1 MSKRSDSELLMPF
14 VLEYEE
20 EISLFIYLL
29 LTNRL
34 FEIVTG
40 DSDQIEVAEYSLTG
54 THEDHAFVEESD
66 VEINDE
72 DRDEFEK
79 IKNSMSG
86 KILKDLLS
94 RILEYCKRIYAI
106 YVPYYDDKYYRS
118 SFSLHYYGK
127 HFIPNSRCGRVFLF
141 DGDKFDQMQHEVIE
155 AGNSIESASI
165 YKNSFIG
172 SVVIKPIQGM
182 EIGRTLID
190 PRYLYPERG
199 KFVFRTAYYSETMY
213 GIRLHVHSFPYA
225 MQDGETVTCSEIT
238 IQNMADYFS
247 KRYQSY
253 SNIYPDEIIALAE
266 ESSYERSLPSKGL
279 TYRTISR
286 IFMKMGFAPI
296 LYASQYD
303 QENFLSVL
311 CAYLA
316 SGIPVAIGMDDRKD
330 INGHSVIVMGKE
342 ADVGRYFLDGSY
354 YVEQI
359 PDRATNRNLFLGV
372 LGSKHGEYI
381 IMDDGRA
388 PYTLADISSSYF
400 PEDETNHWKIR
411 LQYGVDTYEPAIEEK
426 KEDQFYLS
434 FLIAPLSKEMSMDAL
449 SAIQCFKNL
458 LGKRGDDEDSGIG
471 YLQYILRYREEGNEQ
486 YPLPEEYF
494 AGDSKENPLLLR
506 IFLCPSRSLKRHRVE
521 HAYGINEEWLDEYR
535 GIHMPRFVWVCE
547 LYSIKSITDETPF
560 SIGEIVLDA
569 SSSGSHYSDLSKV
582 ILINYPG
589 RLLARRPDEREDV
602 IIHQAR
608 RNNAK
613 KRQDENNNKKE
624 FDEYL
629 AITPFKFYEKW

>member
-1 MSKRSDSELLMPF
+1 MSKRSNAELLAPF
-14 VLEYEE
+14 VLENEE
-20 EISLFIYLL
+20 EISDFIYLL

-34 FEIVTG
+34 FEITNG
-40 DSDQIEVAEYSLTG
+40 DCNQIEVTENSFLGAQEN
-54 THEDHAFVEESD
+54 HAPAEESY
-66 VEINDE
+66 VEIIDE

-86 KILKDLLS
+86 RILEDLLS
-94 RILEYCKRIYAI
+94 RILWCCGRIYVI
-106 YVPYYDDKYYRS
+106 YVPYYDDRYYRS

-141 DGDKFDQMQHEVIE
+141 DGDKFDKKQYE
-155 AGNSIESASI
+155 AIKSEESTESASI
-165 YKNSFIG
+165 FKESFIG
-172 SVVIKPIQGM
+172 SIVIKPIQGM

-190 PRYLYPERG
+190 PRYLYPESG
-199 KFVFRTAYYSETMY
+199 EYIFRTAYYSETMY

-238 IQNMADYFS
+238 IQNMADYYS

-253 SNIYPDEIIALAE
+253 SSIYPDEIIALAQE
-266 ESSYERSLPSKGL
+266 NSYERSLPSKGL

-286 IFMKMGFAPI
+286 IFMKMGFAPV
-296 LYASQYD
+296 LYATQFD
-303 QENFLSVL
+303 QENFLSIL
-311 CAYLA
+311 RAYLD

-330 INGHSVIVMGKE
+330 MNGHSVIVMGKE
-342 ADVGRYFLDGSY
+342 ADIGRNHLDGSF

-359 PDRATNRNLFLGV
+359 PDRATNKNLFFGV
-372 LGSKHGEYI
+372 LGSKQGKYI
-381 IMDDGRA
+381 IMDDGKA
-388 PYTLADISSSYF
+388 PYALTNISSTYS

-411 LQYGVDTYEPAIEEK
+411 LQYGTETYEPAIADK
-426 KEDQFYLS
+426 KGDKFDLS

-449 SAIQCFKNL
+449 SALQCFKNL

-471 YLQYILRYREEGNEQ
+471 YLHYILRYQEEGNEQ
-486 YPLPEEYF
+486 YPLPDEYF
-494 AGDSKENPLLLR
+494 AGDSKDNPLLLR

-521 HAYGINEEWLDEYR
+521 HASAINKEWLNEYR

-547 LYSIKSITDETPF
+547 LYSIKSITNEKPF

-569 SSSGSHYSDLSKV
+569 SSSGSHYLDLSKV

-589 RLLARRPDEREDV
+589 RLLARRPDEKEDV

-608 RNNAK
+608 KNSEEEKQNEKSRRK
-613 KRQDENNNKKE
+613 GYGD
-624 FDEYL
+624 YL
-629 AITPFKFYEKW
+629 VITPFKFHEKW